1 MNTSSMASANKDKK
15 IILHIGM
22 EKAGSKA
29 PQTAARSSENEEL
42 CFPKSGRDSAFWHR
56 QVFYD
61 EAPDA
66 CREAIEEVPP
76 SKIGLI
82 SFERGYLCSDER
94 IGDFGRSDS
103 SLYGLLLV
111 RDPLPWLHS
120 FRNQAI
126 KSWSTSLTDIENV
139 FRNVQFCIN
148 SFLFSEFCPKWS
160 AVCDELSIVKYD
172 EIGDVVPWFNSFYF
186 KGRDILQSPG
196 RNGVNIAL
204 NPEGVK
210 TFTRLKAMHLDTDLQ
225 VEVCRV
231 LQRDFW
237 DILFEKRNEF
247 RFYSK
252 RDAED
257 VKEALL
263 GEADYLDREFGVH
276 LGLRGRGGDYWTLD
290 RLLNESLSEEAS
302 DVLQKSLDMAR
313 EVTGR

>member
-1 MNTSSMASANKDKK
+1 MASANKGKK

-22 EKAGSKA
+22 QKAGSKA
-29 PQTAARSSENEEL
+29 LQTAAKSSDNAEL
-42 CFPKSGRDSAFWHR
+42 CFPKSGRDSPFWHR

-66 CREAIEEVPP
+66 CREAIDEVPP
-76 SKIGLI
+76 SRIGLI

-94 IGDFGRSDS
+94 IGDFGRSDA

-126 KSWSTSLTDIENV
+126 KSRNTSLKDIENV

-148 SFLFSEFCPKWS
+148 SFQFSEFCPKWS

-172 EIGDVVPWFNSFYF
+172 EIGDVVRWFNSFYF
-186 KGRDILQSPG
+186 EGRDILQSFSQH
-196 RNGVNIAL
+196 GVNLAL

-210 TFTRLKAMHLDTDLQ
+210 TFTHLKAMQLDTDLQ
-225 VEVCRV
+225 VEVCRI
-231 LQRDFW
+231 LQRDFRN
-237 DILFEKRNEF
+237 ILFEKENKF

-276 LGLRGRGGDYWTLD
+276 LGLWGWGGDYWSLD
-290 RLLNESLSEEAS
+290 RLLNEPLSEEAS
-302 DVLQKSLDMAR
+302 DALQKSLDVAR
-313 EVTGR
+313 EVTGEVTGP